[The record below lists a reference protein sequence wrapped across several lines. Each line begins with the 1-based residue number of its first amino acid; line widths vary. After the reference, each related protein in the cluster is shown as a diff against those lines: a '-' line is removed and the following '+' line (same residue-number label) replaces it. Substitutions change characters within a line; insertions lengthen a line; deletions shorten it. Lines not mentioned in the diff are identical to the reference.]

1 MHLCDYICCVPSLL
15 SFLPFPRGIQ
25 TDRSLSG
32 NTKKIA
38 GILTFFA
45 YQPRPLGITV
55 VNLIPIAFTFQYQ
68 ALNLPGIH

>member
-1 MHLCDYICCVPSLL
+1 MHLCDYLCWVPSLL

-38 GILTFFA
+38 GILIFFA

-55 VNLIPIAFTFQYQ
+55 VNSIPIVASFQYQ